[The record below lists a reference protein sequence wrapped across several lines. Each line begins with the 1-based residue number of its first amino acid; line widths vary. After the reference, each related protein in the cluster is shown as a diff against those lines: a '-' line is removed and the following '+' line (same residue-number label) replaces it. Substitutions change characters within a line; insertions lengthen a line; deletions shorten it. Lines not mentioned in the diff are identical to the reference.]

1 LASCIVNI
9 DIQESNCDFNI
20 YSSDASCSMVVV

>member
-9 DIQESNCDFNI
+9 DIQESNCNFSI
-20 YSSDASCSMVVV
+20 YSTEANCGFILI